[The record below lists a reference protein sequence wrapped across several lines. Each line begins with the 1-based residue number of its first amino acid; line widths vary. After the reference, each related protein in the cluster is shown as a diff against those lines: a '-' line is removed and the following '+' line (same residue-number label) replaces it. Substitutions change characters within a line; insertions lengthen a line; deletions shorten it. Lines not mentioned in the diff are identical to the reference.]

1 MHIKVF
7 CLKQT
12 CLGLFEAITNQ
23 KLKADAYLSDMALS
37 LGVPVVHIIT
47 GETEDLMSTLI
58 TAYSG
63 GGTSAEITVTAISS
77 FCISFRILTK
87 QVLIQSVYN
96 FFYYKQAYAGS

>member
-12 CLGLFEAITNQ
+12 CLGLFEAIANQ
-23 KLKADAYLSDMALS
+23 KLKVDAYLSDMALS

-63 GGTSAEITVTAISS
+63 GGASTEITVTAISS
-77 FCISFRILTK
+77 FCVSFKTLTK
-87 QVLIQSVYN
+87 QVLIQSV
-96 FFYYKQAYAGS
+96 